1 MIGAKPGM
9 AARNH
14 SPRSLLVEL
23 GIVNALASQL
33 FDRRLAQLGLK
44 PVQFG
49 LLSVVATHGP
59 ITPTR
64 LERESGLLPA
74 TLRERLRALER
85 AGYVHRVSNP
95 RDRRSHFVEITP
107 EGVRFLKQA
116 SVAIRAVESDISRA
130 LGAPFE
136 EYRPLLEKLRAAEQ
150 SLLAEAAPLASEDE
164 GTDVVFR

>member
-1 MIGAKPGM
+1 M

-14 SPRSLLVEL
+14 SPRSVLVEL

-49 LLSVVATHGP
+49 LLTVVATHGP

-85 AGYVHRVSNP
+85 AGYVQKVSNP
-95 RDRRSHFVEITP
+95 RDRRSHFIEITSD
-107 EGVRFLKQA
+107 GVRFLREA
-116 SVAIRAVESDISRA
+116 SVAVRSVEADISRA
-130 LGAPFE
+130 LGTSFE
-136 EYRPLLEKLRAAEQ
+136 DYRPLFERLRVAEQ
-150 SLLAEAAPLASEDE
+150 SLLEEGITPPAEDG
-164 GTDVVFR
+164 GTEVTFG

>member
-1 MIGAKPGM
+1 M
-9 AARNH
+9 ARNNR
-14 SPRSLLVEL
+14 PRSLLVEL

-33 FDRRLAQLGLK
+33 FDRQLAQLGLK

-49 LLSVVATHGP
+49 LLTVVATHGP

-64 LERESGLLPA
+64 LERESGLLPT
-74 TLRERLRALER
+74 TLRERLRVLER

-107 EGVRFLKQA
+107 EGVGFLKLA
-116 SVAIRAVESDISRA
+116 TAAARAVECDISRA
-130 LGAPFE
+130 LGSPLE
-136 EYRPLLEKLRAAEQ
+136 DYRPLLEKLRLAQQ
-150 SLLAEAAPLASEDE
+150 SLLEDAAPSPPDEHE

>member
-1 MIGAKPGM
+1 M

-14 SPRSLLVEL
+14 SPRSVLVEL

-49 LLSVVATHGP
+49 LLAVIATHGP

-74 TLRERLRALER
+74 TLRERLRALAQ
-85 AGYVHRVSNP
+85 AGYVQKVSNP

-107 EGVRFLKQA
+107 EGVRFMKEA
-116 SVAIRAVESDISRA
+116 SVAIRTVEGDISRA
-130 LGAPFE
+130 LGTSFE
-136 EYRPLLEKLRAAEQ
+136 DYRPLLEKLRVAEQ
-150 SLLAEAAPLASEDE
+150 SLLAESTQPPPEDD
-164 GTDVVFR
+164 GTDVTFR

>member
-1 MIGAKPGM
+1 MISVEA
-9 AARNH
+9 AVARN
-14 SPRSLLVEL
+14 SRPRSVLVEL

-49 LLSVVATHGP
+49 LLTVVGTHGP
-59 ITPTR
+59 ITPTN
-64 LERESGLLPA
+64 LERESGLLPT

-85 AGYVHRVSNP
+85 AGLVHKVANP

-107 EGVRFLKQA
+107 DGVTFLKQA
-116 SVAIRAVESDISRA
+116 SVAIRAVEEDISHA
-130 LGAPFE
+130 LGAPLE
-136 EYRPLLEKLRAAEQ
+136 GYRPLLERLRVAEQ
-150 SLLAEAAPLASEDE
+150 SLLTGAAPAPREGT